1 MSFTYT
7 ADFDL
12 YGNPHLRSMDQLLE
26 IVQID
31 AKRIIHLLGPRIGK
45 AVIKRSINGYHLK
58 FPFARIT
65 EEEVAWLMEGSPVD
79 TGYAWWVRERGSST
93 LRIGHKTIV
102 REVGT
107 GPLRRFVGR
116 RRVEDTPF
124 VVEVIENPWSKT
136 PIGYR

>member
-1 MSFTYT
+1 MFTLKNDY
-7 ADFDL
+7 DL
-12 YGNPHLRSMDQLLE
+12 YGHPELRDMGELLE
-26 IVQID
+26 MVQVD
-31 AKRIIHLLGPRIGK
+31 AKRIQFLLGPRVGR
-45 AVIKRSINGYHLK
+45 AVIKRSVNGLHLK

-65 EEEVAWLMEGSPVD
+65 EEEVAWMMEGSPLD
-79 TGYAWWVRERGSST
+79 TGFRYWCRERGSST

-102 REVGT
+102 KEVGT